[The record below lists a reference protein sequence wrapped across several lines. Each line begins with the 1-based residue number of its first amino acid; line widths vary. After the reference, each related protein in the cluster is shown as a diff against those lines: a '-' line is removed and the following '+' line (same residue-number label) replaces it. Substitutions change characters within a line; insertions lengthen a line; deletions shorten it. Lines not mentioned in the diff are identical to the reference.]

1 MTRRRRRRLV
11 LIGTPLLLLVVA
23 RVFFFE
29 LHRVEGV
36 SMWPGINPRGGAEWV
51 LVGRW
56 GEPEAG
62 RLAIF
67 RAPDDSSVVKRVA
80 ATGGQTVYF
89 TGGDLK
95 VDSEFVARSLDE
107 ILATRVPVIHLDDLA
122 LRERRDGPVYE
133 DGLGRRAMV
142 PIRGRIALSDAGG
155 MLKLTDPEGATELRI
170 PAANFMDDHL
180 ASSGRLVRGDQVVR
194 DL

>member
-56 GEPEAG
+56 GEP
-62 RLAIF
+62 
-67 RAPDDSSVVKRVA
+67 DDIGETAV
-80 ATGGQTVYF
+80 F
-89 TGGDLK
+89 
-95 VDSEFVARSLDE
+95 
-107 ILATRVPVIHLDDLA
+107 
-122 LRERRDGPVYE
+122 
-133 DGLGRRAMV
+133 
-142 PIRGRIALSDAGG
+142 
-155 MLKLTDPEGATELRI
+155 
-170 PAANFMDDHL
+170 L
-180 ASSGRLVRGDQVVR
+180 ASKAGDYVVG
-194 DL
+194 DTLAVDGGVAYCSITEAWA